1 MFMITTPRKTVFI
14 YDDSIS
20 IYVAVRKWDL
30 E

>member
-14 YDDSIS
+14 YDDNVS